1 MFTRARASSP
11 CIVFFDE
18 LDALVPRR
26 DDNLSEASARVVN
39 TLLTELDGLT
49 PRKQVFVIG
58 ATNRPD
64 MVDPAMVRPGRLD
77 KLLYVDLPSTDERL
91 EILKTL
97 TKSVP
102 LDKENT
108 DLAAIVADSRCDGF
122 SGADIGAL
130 VREAAVAA
138 LRQALPATIEED
150 TEYMTTTREKPVVQ
164 INASHF
170 DKALTKVFP
179 SVSAQQRRKYE
190 NLRNRFEGTP
200 VGNRKDKPANY
211 VGADVG
217 VGSVAPAPAMA

>member
-1 MFTRARASSP
+1 
-11 CIVFFDE
+11 
-18 LDALVPRR
+18 
-26 DDNLSEASARVVN
+26 
-39 TLLTELDGLT
+39 
-49 PRKQVFVIG
+49 
-58 ATNRPD
+58 

-77 KLLYVDLPSTDERL
+77 KLLYVDLPSADERL

-97 TKSVP
+97 TKAVP

-108 DLAAIVADSRCDGF
+108 DLAAIVTDSRCDGF

-138 LRQALPATIEED
+138 LRQALPTTIEED

-200 VGNRKDKPANY
+200 VGNRKDKPADN